1 MSIQFHYGRTAYK
14 RCHHA
19 IEQAVHRLG
28 KDWLF
33 PSEVIECKPA
43 RIPFIEVEDSQ
54 DVEEKEDGPR
64 EGSSV
69 SGTGIELNL
78 FRKRPSERSSP
89 RNRITPI
96 AFCPADQSINRRITS
111 WISFRS
117 DTKEFSGETL
127 TLTWFNKL
135 LNPEQKDS
143 VRRIL
148 RGQTRPLPYVRYV
161 SLSYSMENH
170 CVHISRNCVCRLSMD
185 LLELGKQSQLLK
197 QLCK

>member
-1 MSIQFHYGRTAYK
+1 VYVKFNEDFRAKYKSTPMCIQFHHGRTAYK

-19 IEQAVHRLG
+19 IEEAVHRLG

-33 PSEVIECKPA
+33 PSEVVECKPA
-43 RIPFIEVEDSQ
+43 RIPFIEIEESQ
-54 DVEEKEDGPR
+54 DVVEKENRPR
-64 EGSSV
+64 EASSD
-69 SGTGIELNL
+69 SGIELNL
-78 FRKRPSERSSP
+78 FRKLPSERSCSSP
-89 RNRITPI
+89 RNRFTPI
-96 AFCPADQSINRRITS
+96 AFCPADQSINRRIAS
-111 WISFRS
+111 LISFRS

-161 SLSYSMENH
+161 S
-170 CVHISRNCVCRLSMD
+170 CVQWKIIACTSRNT
-185 LLELGKQSQLLK
+185 ELCL
-197 QLCK
+197 